1 MFTGLQLP
9 TNKLRVSGIR
19 LGLPTSITT
28 KIKQVL
34 HRVPWHPLVTK
45 SQWRRFSGGKSRWR
59 LQGRSEKYLHMVPV
73 PWPFHVWGTQTS
85 HQQPTK
91 QGAEWKLGDLGLR
104 SKKIHQIHHN
114 QIYHIW
120 IYLTHYCLFAEA
132 PINHHWHPL
141 APSGTQWHP
150 VDHRNAA
157 AAALP
162 SSPRTGLQLAA
173 PSCPGRGSR
182 FDLELSDFPRRDAD
196 SDAMNTLNTNWI
208 HVF

>member
-1 MFTGLQLP
+1 MGSWAHGHIWISHWAADPPKQPKISRLSTTLLTSPQRIVLIPVTGDSVIHCNHWARPNECKNMFTGLQLP

-91 QGAEWKLGDLGLR
+91 QGAE
-104 SKKIHQIHHN
+104 
-114 QIYHIW
+114 
-120 IYLTHYCLFAEA
+120 
-132 PINHHWHPL
+132 
-141 APSGTQWHP
+141 
-150 VDHRNAA
+150 
-157 AAALP
+157 
-162 SSPRTGLQLAA
+162 
-173 PSCPGRGSR
+173 
-182 FDLELSDFPRRDAD
+182 
-196 SDAMNTLNTNWI
+196 
-208 HVF
+208 